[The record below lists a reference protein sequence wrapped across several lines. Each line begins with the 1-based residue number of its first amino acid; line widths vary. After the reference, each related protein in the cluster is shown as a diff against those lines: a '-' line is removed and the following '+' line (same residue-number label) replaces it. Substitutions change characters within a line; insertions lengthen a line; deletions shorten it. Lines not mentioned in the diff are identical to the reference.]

1 MISKHY
7 LLDKKFVVTKRTMSI
22 DLYADFNEEL
32 DAQAGDFDDDIRE
45 RSPGSPMND
54 AGSGQDKDKEKV
66 EAKIKIV
73 KVKRKVP
80 TLNVERLKGQRGI
93 IAVEDFYKD
102 MKFKGKGY
110 EKQDLDE
117 VMKRLEHW
125 AHR

>member
-1 MISKHY
+1 
-7 LLDKKFVVTKRTMSI
+7 MSI

-32 DAQAGDFDDDIRE
+32 DAQAGDFDDDDNRE
-45 RSPGSPMND
+45 KSPGANGNEND
-54 AGSGQDKDKEKV
+54 AGSGEDREKV

-80 TLNVERLKGQRGI
+80 TLNAERLKGPRGI

-117 VMKRLEHW
+117 VMNRLEHW